1 MVDANFDSNDDFND
15 NDNNVGTDILNCE
28 TADTDQVIEDLSIK
42 SDVLFAGSLADT
54 LNNFFNNLEEEIPTK
69 NILDK
74 DDIIKLVQEEMD
86 ENENNSLDDSE
97 NKLELVSLDDAI
109 KSLQT

>member
-1 MVDANFDSNDDFND
+1 MVDIAFLPSNMTNYFQPLDAKIIK
-15 NDNNVGTDILNCE
+15 T
-28 TADTDQVIEDLSIK
+28 DTDQVIEDLSIK